1 MRIYNANVVTPTQ
14 TFPGGGVEVEDGRI
28 TDVFDRCASGDV
40 DLEGCHLLPG
50 LIDIHTH
57 PAPED
62 GADPAKLAGLCDQ
75 VRARG
80 TAGFLF
86 AIGNLRS
93 ETALDT
99 LGRLRNC
106 VDAIG
111 PDRGCL
117 GIHLEGPYI
126 EPSMRGGFELES
138 ITTPNAFPV
147 APLLDACGPCARYI
161 NISPELPGAIEAIH
175 ECRRRGLA
183 VSMGHS
189 AASRDRLLEAVN
201 AGVGAVCH
209 TFNTGQIMR
218 YKEPGVLDITVD
230 LLGLASDE
238 LVCEVICDGVHVDPM
253 LVRLLYRAK
262 SADGIALITDS
273 ILGGRPA
280 HEGLEI
286 DTGLVKYRIVNGVG
300 RNPEGGLV
308 GSTLDMAGA
317 LRNFVEFTGCGL
329 AGAARAAALTP
340 ARLLGLDD
348 EYGAIEQGRRAVFCV
363 LDDTLEPRADLCRV
377 LNGIEG

>member
-1 MRIYNANVVTPTQ
+1 MKICNAKVVTPDRV
-14 TFPGGGVEVEDGRI
+14 FPGGGLEVEDGCI
-28 TDVFDRCASGDV
+28 GDVFEQCVSGDV
-40 DLEGCHLLPG
+40 DLQGCYLLPG
-50 LIDIHTH
+50 LIDVHTH

-86 AIGNLRS
+86 AIGNLPA

-106 VDAIG
+106 IDAIG

-138 ITTPNAFPV
+138 ITTPEALPV
-147 APLLDACGPCARYI
+147 GVLLDACGPWVRYI
-161 NISPELPGAIEAIH
+161 NISPELPGAIEAIR

-189 AASRDRLLEAVN
+189 AATRTRLLEAVDT
-201 AGVGAVCH
+201 GVGAVCH

-218 YKEPGVLDITVD
+218 YKEPGVLDVTVD

-262 SADGIALITDS
+262 GFRGVALITDS

-280 HEGLEI
+280 QEGLEI
-286 DTGLVKYRIVNGVG
+286 DTGVVKYRIVDGVG

-308 GSTLDMAGA
+308 GSTLDMARA

-329 AGAARAAALTP
+329 VDAARAAALTP
-340 ARLLGLDD
+340 ARLLGIEG

-363 LDDTLEPRADLCRV
+363 LDDALEPHSDLCRV
-377 LNGIEG
+377 LNGVKE